1 MRIAEIVKTVASVAD
16 PAHMADVAPLP
27 MDDTLEL
34 GPPLTRE
41 EDDELR
47 SLNYLNEIGCLAP
60 HKAERL
66 LELRVRDRRFKVR
79 PPRGVVEEEERQVAE
94 NALPRFLAR
103 RRR

>member
-1 MRIAEIVKTVASVAD
+1 MAET
-16 PAHMADVAPLP
+16 APL
-27 MDDTLEL
+27 DEAVEL
-34 GPPLTRE
+34 VDETAGLAVPLTLE

-66 LELRVRDRRFKVR
+66 LELRLRDRRFKVR
-79 PPRGVVEEEERQVAE
+79 PPRDLVEEEQREIAVR
-94 NALPRFLAR
+94 ALPRFLGR